1 VGDIIVQLD
10 VFVEQQEC
18 DEAQSLQAPDG
29 INLNSHLDVFYAI
42 LRQVSAE
49 PTGATERMRYVDL
62 TGIATRVT
70 YTQGGRWDLTKAMTM
85 RVDQGH
91 MLIMTTRKFEFTCTN
106 TKKFLGE
113 PTFKNLKNIK
123 KL

>member
-1 VGDIIVQLD
+1 VVRLSHYRKVAQSVGDIIVQLD

-49 PTGATERMRYVDL
+49 PTGATERMRYVNL
-62 TGIATRVT
+62 TGIVTRVT
-70 YTQGGRWDLTKAMTM
+70 YTQGGRWDLTMVMTM

-91 MLIMTTRKFEFTCTN
+91 MLIMTT
-106 TKKFLGE
+106 KKF
-113 PTFKNLKNIK
+113 
-123 KL
+123 

>member
-1 VGDIIVQLD
+1 
-10 VFVEQQEC
+10 VEQQEC

-70 YTQGGRWDLTKAMTM
+70 YTQGSRWDLTMVITM

-91 MLIMTTRKFEFTCTN
+91 MEIMSTRKF
-106 TKKFLGE
+106 
-113 PTFKNLKNIK
+113 
-123 KL
+123 